1 MVAADAAAL
10 AFLNYRPSLPEVR
23 KRLTYAGQPLYLFDP
38 GPASFFGADFFESV
52 APLPPWHTAWYLVG
66 PDGRP
71 ATGPAT
77 LELESPTSQTTYT
90 SPVIGAEML
99 PNAVPGGAAI
109 TVYSFSADSHQKS
122 ECYGACARDFIP
134 VLTDRTPTT
143 EVGVDAH
150 DVGVIERSDGTHQVT
165 YEGHPL
171 YLFSQEKPAV
181 GPGGPVTTGSVGN
194 GNGIHAFGGTL
205 AVVAP

>member
-1 MVAADAAAL
+1 
-10 AFLNYRPSLPEVR
+10 
-23 KRLTYAGQPLYLFDP
+23 
-38 GPASFFGADFFESV
+38 
-52 APLPPWHTAWYLVG
+52 
-66 PDGRP
+66 
-71 ATGPAT
+71 
-77 LELESPTSQTTYT
+77 
-90 SPVIGAEML
+90 ML
-99 PNAVPGGAAI
+99 PNAVPGGATI
-109 TVYSFSADSHQKS
+109 TVYSFSADSHQES

-134 VLTDRTPTT
+134 VLTDRTPTA